1 MKPQRR
7 LLVEMQAA
15 CDRLWDT
22 ANRGDTRRFEDDD
35 VYRHA
40 IAFLWPRLC
49 EPASRLMAQR
59 LIDVSPVPPW
69 CWLVA
74 TRNSLAHSADSEIDY
89 PSLWESL
96 ATVAVSTD
104 RDVARLLAS

>member
-1 MKPQRR
+1 MNTRRR

-15 CDRLWDT
+15 CSRLWDT
-22 ANRGDTRRFEDDD
+22 ASRGDAHRFEDDD

-40 IAFLWPRLC
+40 IAFLWLRLG

-59 LIDVSPVPPW
+59 LIDVSQVPQW
-69 CWLVA
+69 AWLVA
-74 TRNSLAHSADSEIDY
+74 TRNSLAHGADSEIDY

-96 ATVAVSTD
+96 PTVAVSTE